1 MSVVRLL
8 KGCAVGVAVVLLVGV
23 AGVSSASAL
32 SGWWH
37 LSSGSRPA
45 NIRPGVARNEVQKLT
60 VSITHGGFTLA
71 EPVAF
76 SEGRYE
82 NSKGE
87 PLYVELPYNATAGQV
102 EEGLESFY
110 GAGTVEV
117 SELGAGSREFSITFK
132 GALADQPLLPVATE
146 EATVTEV
153 AAGQA
158 DGEISVNVENLGD
171 APVDGSVT
179 PVQIVDKLPKGLRA
193 VGIVGTI
200 PSGNTSQVIPCS
212 LGSLSCTL
220 TGTLAPYKVIEVR
233 VLVVV
238 EPGASSGEANE
249 VSVSGGGAPAAS
261 LARPVVLSDVATPF
275 GVEDYELTPEEE
287 GGVFDTRAGSHPFQ
301 LTGALALNQGPD
313 TASLHER
320 DLTPLVV
327 PVGLTKDLSFRL
339 PPGLVGNTLVI
350 PRCTM
355 TQFLTESSLE
365 AADECPSRTA
375 VGVATVT
382 VYEPTLGYFTDTLP
396 LFNLET
402 GVGEPARFGIY
413 VSVSR
418 TPVVLDTSVRTG
430 SDYGVTVSVTNTTQD
445 GALIASVVT
454 FWGVP
459 GDPKHDGSRGWGCL
473 AKLSTAISCPAVGE
487 TSPPPLLSLPAS
499 CTGEL
504 QSSLE
509 ADSWEEPH
517 NVLSFG
523 LSRPMPAMDGCN
535 QLQFA
540 PSIGVTPDVQSGS
553 TPSGL
558 AVHVHVPQEAGEG
571 AAGLVP
577 SGIKDASVTLPEG
590 MVLNP
595 SGASGLEACS
605 ETQVGFQGLDGT
617 GVPLFT
623 SGLPEPF
630 CPEAAKVATVKVK
643 LPIIANPLEGFVYV
657 ASQNAN
663 PFGSLVALYIVA
675 RDPVSGVLA
684 KIPGEVALNP
694 TTGQIVSTFDNIPQA
709 PVEDLEL
716 HFFGGARGPLATPT
730 KCGTYTTSASFTP
743 WSGGAPVHTSSA
755 FQITSGPNGT
765 PCPNPQPF
773 APSVSAGTVNNQAGA
788 FSPFT
793 VTFSR
798 QDQDQDIAGVTV
810 TTPPGLLGILKTV
823 ERCPEPQASQGT
835 CGPNSLIGHTTVGA
849 GAGADPF
856 YVQGGQVFLTGPY
869 KGAPFGLS
877 IVVPAVA
884 GPYNLGNVVV
894 RAAIHVDPHT
904 AQITV
909 VSDPLPTILQGIPLN
924 IRDVNVSID
933 RPGFM
938 FNPTSCQPLSVGGSL
953 TSTQGATANV
963 SSRFQ
968 AANCATLPFKP
979 SFKVSTQAKTSKK
992 SGASLDVKVGYPQGT
1007 QANIRSVAVTLPKQL
1022 PSRLS
1027 TIQQA
1032 CPDATFNA
1040 NPASCP
1046 AGSVIGTATATTP
1059 VLAGPV
1065 SGPAYLVSHGGA
1077 AFPDLVLILQ
1087 GEGITLELIGSINI
1101 KKLVTSSAFESVPDA
1116 PISSFELKLP
1126 EGPHSGLTAVLPAK
1140 AKGNLCGT
1148 ALTMPTTLTGQNGA
1162 VLKQST
1168 KITVTGCPKAKK
1180 ESDQEEG
1187 KAPRH
1192 EERQGQGEAGQVSS
1206 GTVRKPRRAPPE
1218 VPARSRVSEIQRQR
1232 LLAGMAEVA
1241 ADRGVG
1247 SVTVAHIVAR
1257 SGVSRRTFYEL
1268 FSDREDCLLA
1278 ALDQAIA
1285 RASTVVLAA
1294 YESEARWRERMR
1306 AALGALLQLFD
1317 EEPAMAGLCVVESLG
1332 AGPRALERRTG
1343 IVRILIGAVDEG
1355 RGEAKSAEDAPPLTA
1370 EGVVGAVLAVI
1381 HARLVEPNRKPL
1393 SPLTPALMSMIVHPY
1408 LGQAAAEKELNRP
1421 APQLKTKTRPRRDPL
1436 DGLDMRLTYRTV
1448 RVLIAIG
1455 SNPQASNRGV
1465 ATAAGIADQGQIS
1478 KLLARLENLGLIHNQ
1493 GAGQAKGAPNAWAL
1507 TPTGAEVERSMRS

>member
-8 KGCAVGVAVVLLVGV
+8 KACAVGVAVVMLAGV

-45 NIRPGVARNEVQKLT
+45 NIRRGIARDEVQKLT
-60 VSITHGGFTLA
+60 VSITHGEFTLG

-76 SEGRYE
+76 SEGRYF

-87 PLYVELPYNATAGQV
+87 PLFVELPYNATAGQV

-117 SELGAGSREFSITFK
+117 SETGAGSREFSITFT

-146 EATVTEV
+146 EAIVTEV
-153 AAGQA
+153 TAGQA
-158 DGEISVNVENLGD
+158 DGEIAVNVENLGD
-171 APVDGSVT
+171 APVGGSMT
-179 PVQIVDKLPKGLRA
+179 PVQIVDKLPHRLKA
-193 VGIVGTI
+193 VGIAGEI
-200 PSGNTSQVIPCS
+200 PRGNNSEVIPCS

-220 TGTLAPYKVIEVR
+220 TGTVAPYKVVEVR

-261 LARPVVLSDVATPF
+261 LARPVVLSNAAAPF

-287 GGVFDTRAGSHPFQ
+287 GGELDTRAGSHPFQ
-301 LTGALALNQGPD
+301 LTGGLALNQGAD
-313 TASLHER
+313 MASLHER
-320 DLTPLVV
+320 FQTPLVV

-350 PRCTM
+350 PRCSM
-355 TQFLTESSLE
+355 AQFVTETPADE
-365 AADECPSRTA
+365 DECPSRTA

-382 VYEPTLGYFTDTLP
+382 VYEPVFGYFTTTVP

-402 GVGEPARFGIY
+402 RIGEPARFGFYI
-413 VSVSR
+413 VPSR

-430 SDYGVTVSVTNTTQD
+430 SDYGVTVSATNTTQN
-445 GALIASVVT
+445 GALLSSVVT

-459 GDPKHDGSRGWGCL
+459 GDPRHDGARGWGCL
-473 AKLSTAISCPAVGE
+473 AQQPTAISCPEVGE

-504 QSSLE
+504 QSSIE

-540 PSIGVTPDVQSGS
+540 PSIGVTPDVQSAS

-571 AAGLVP
+571 SGGLEP

-605 ETQVGFQGLDGT
+605 ETQVGFQDIDATGT
-617 GVPLFT
+617 PLFT

-643 LPIIANPLEGFVYV
+643 LPILPNPLEGFVYV
-657 ASQNAN
+657 AAQNAN

-694 TTGQIVSTFDNIPQA
+694 DTGQIVSTFDNIPQA

-716 HFFGGARGPLATPT
+716 HFFGGARGPLATPAR
-730 KCGTYTTSASFTP
+730 CGTYTTQASFTP
-743 WSGGAPVHTSSA
+743 WSGGAPVNTSSA

-765 PCPNPQPF
+765 PCPDTLPF
-773 APSVSAGTVNNQAGA
+773 APSVTAGTANNQAGA

-798 QDQDQDIAGVTV
+798 QDQDQQISGVTV
-810 TTPPGLLGILKTV
+810 TTPPGLLGLLKTV

-894 RAAIHVDPHT
+894 RAAIQVDSHT
-904 AQITV
+904 AQVTV
-909 VSDPLPTILQGIPLN
+909 VSDPLPRVLQGIPLD
-924 IRDVNVSID
+924 IRAVNVSID

-938 FNPTSCQPLSVGGSL
+938 FNPTSCAPLAVTGSL
-953 TSTQGATANV
+953 TSTQGASANV

-968 AANCATLPFKP
+968 AANCASLPFKP
-979 SFKVSTQAKTSKK
+979 TFKVSSQAKTSKK
-992 SGASLDVKVGYPQGT
+992 NGASLDVKVTSSAG
-1007 QANIRSVAVTLPKQL
+1007 QANIHSVAVSLPKQL
-1022 PSRLS
+1022 PSRLT

-1032 CPDATFNA
+1032 CPAATFNT

-1046 AGSVIGTATATTP
+1046 AGSNIGVASATTP
-1059 VLAGPV
+1059 ILATSV
-1065 SGPAYLVSHGGA
+1065 TGPAYLVSHGGA
-1077 AFPDLVLILQ
+1077 AFPDLVVILQ
-1087 GEGITLELIGSINI
+1087 GENVTVDLVGSIDI
-1101 KKLVTSSAFESVPDA
+1101 KHGVTSSAFASVPDV
-1116 PISSFELKLP
+1116 PISGFELRLP
-1126 EGPHSGLTAVLPAK
+1126 EGPHSGLAAVLPAK
-1140 AKGNLCGT
+1140 AKGSLCGT
-1148 ALTMPTTLTGQNGA
+1148 SLTMPTTLTGQNGA
-1162 VLKQST
+1162 VVKQTT
-1168 KITVTGCPKAKK
+1168 KITVTGCAAAKKKHKAKAHK
-1180 ESDQEEG
+1180 
-1187 KAPRH
+1187 
-1192 EERQGQGEAGQVSS
+1192 
-1206 GTVRKPRRAPPE
+1206 RKPRK
-1218 VPARSRVSEIQRQR
+1218 
-1232 LLAGMAEVA
+1232 
-1241 ADRGVG
+1241 RG
-1247 SVTVAHIVAR
+1247 
-1257 SGVSRRTFYEL
+1257 
-1268 FSDREDCLLA
+1268 
-1278 ALDQAIA
+1278 
-1285 RASTVVLAA
+1285 
-1294 YESEARWRERMR
+1294 
-1306 AALGALLQLFD
+1306 
-1317 EEPAMAGLCVVESLG
+1317 
-1332 AGPRALERRTG
+1332 
-1343 IVRILIGAVDEG
+1343 
-1355 RGEAKSAEDAPPLTA
+1355 
-1370 EGVVGAVLAVI
+1370 
-1381 HARLVEPNRKPL
+1381 
-1393 SPLTPALMSMIVHPY
+1393 
-1408 LGQAAAEKELNRP
+1408 
-1421 APQLKTKTRPRRDPL
+1421 
-1436 DGLDMRLTYRTV
+1436 
-1448 RVLIAIG
+1448 
-1455 SNPQASNRGV
+1455 
-1465 ATAAGIADQGQIS
+1465 
-1478 KLLARLENLGLIHNQ
+1478 
-1493 GAGQAKGAPNAWAL
+1493 
-1507 TPTGAEVERSMRS
+1507 

>member
-8 KGCAVGVAVVLLVGV
+8 KGCFVGVAVVLLVAV

-32 SGWWH
+32 SPWWH

-45 NIRPGVARNEVQKLT
+45 NIKPGVAKDEVQKLT
-60 VSITHGGFTLA
+60 ITNDHGEFTLG

-76 SEGRYE
+76 SRGEYH

-87 PLYVELPYNATAGQV
+87 PLYVELPYNATAGQI

-117 SELGAGSREFSITFK
+117 SELGAGSREFSITFT
-132 GALADQPLLPVATE
+132 GALADQSLLPGATE

-153 AAGQA
+153 TKGQA
-158 DGEISVNVENLGD
+158 DGEIAVNVENLGD

-179 PVQIVDKLPKGLRA
+179 PVQIVDTLPHGLRA
-193 VGIVGTI
+193 VGIEGTLPI
-200 PSGNTSQVIPCS
+200 SNRAETIPCS
-212 LGSLSCTL
+212 LEALSCTL
-220 TGTLAPYKVIEVR
+220 TGTLAPYALVEVR

-238 EPGASSGEANE
+238 KPDASSGEVNE
-249 VSVSGGGAPAAS
+249 VSVSGGGAPSAS
-261 LARPVVLSDVATPF
+261 LGRPVVLSNAATPF
-275 GVEDYELTPEEE
+275 GVEDYELTPEDE
-287 GGVFDTRAGSHPFQ
+287 GGALDTRAGSHPFQ
-301 LTGALALNQGPD
+301 LTGALALNQGAD
-313 TASLHER
+313 MASLHES
-320 DLTPLVV
+320 DPTPLVV
-327 PVGLTKDLSFRL
+327 PVGLTKDLSFKL

-355 TQFLTESSLE
+355 TQFLTESGLE

-375 VGVATVT
+375 VGVATVA
-382 VYEPTLGYFTDTLP
+382 VYEPNLGYFTTTVP

-413 VSVSR
+413 IAESR
-418 TPVVLDTSVRTG
+418 TPVILDTSVRTG
-430 SDYGVTVSVTNTTQD
+430 SDYGVTVSATNTTQN
-445 GALIASVVT
+445 GALIDSVVT

-459 GDPKHDGSRGWGCL
+459 GDARHDSTRGWGCL
-473 AKLSTAISCPAVGE
+473 IHPSEVRCPVVGE

-504 QSSLE
+504 QSSVD

-523 LSRPMPAMDGCN
+523 LSRPMPALDGCN

-558 AVHVHVPQEAGEG
+558 AVHVHVPQEASEG
-571 AAGLVP
+571 AGGLVP

-605 ETQVGFQGLDGT
+605 ETQVGFQDVDAA

-694 TTGQIVSTFDNIPQA
+694 STGQIVSTFDNIPQA

-716 HFFGGARGPLATPT
+716 HFFGGARGPLATPA

-743 WSGGAPVHTSSA
+743 WSGGAPVNTSSA

-765 PCPNPQPF
+765 PCPDPQPF

-963 SSRFQ
+963 SSHFQ

-992 SGASLDVKVGYPQGT
+992 SGASLDVKVGYPAGA

-1059 VLAGPV
+1059 VLSSPV
-1065 SGPAYLVSHGGA
+1065 SGPAYLVSHGGTG
-1077 AFPDLVLILQ
+1077 FPDLVLILQ
-1087 GEGITLELIGSINI
+1087 GEGVTLELIGSIDI

-1148 ALTMPTTLTGQNGA
+1148 ALTMPTTLTAQNGA

-1168 KITVTGCPKAKK
+1168 KIAVTGCPKAKK
-1180 ESDQEEG
+1180 AKK
-1187 KAPRH
+1187 KATH
-1192 EERQGQGEAGQVSS
+1192 
-1206 GTVRKPRRAPPE
+1206 RRAK
-1218 VPARSRVSEIQRQR
+1218 
-1232 LLAGMAEVA
+1232 G
-1241 ADRGVG
+1241 GKG
-1247 SVTVAHIVAR
+1247 
-1257 SGVSRRTFYEL
+1257 
-1268 FSDREDCLLA
+1268 
-1278 ALDQAIA
+1278 
-1285 RASTVVLAA
+1285 RA
-1294 YESEARWRERMR
+1294 
-1306 AALGALLQLFD
+1306 
-1317 EEPAMAGLCVVESLG
+1317 
-1332 AGPRALERRTG
+1332 
-1343 IVRILIGAVDEG
+1343 
-1355 RGEAKSAEDAPPLTA
+1355 K
-1370 EGVVGAVLAVI
+1370 
-1381 HARLVEPNRKPL
+1381 
-1393 SPLTPALMSMIVHPY
+1393 
-1408 LGQAAAEKELNRP
+1408 
-1421 APQLKTKTRPRRDPL
+1421 
-1436 DGLDMRLTYRTV
+1436 
-1448 RVLIAIG
+1448 
-1455 SNPQASNRGV
+1455 
-1465 ATAAGIADQGQIS
+1465 QG
-1478 KLLARLENLGLIHNQ
+1478 K
-1493 GAGQAKGAPNAWAL
+1493 
-1507 TPTGAEVERSMRS
+1507 